1 MSTTA
6 AIVIGVAVVVVLGAL
21 AFVTLARRSDV
32 RGAGALS
39 NETLRRDADA
49 RAATPPPAAPVART
63 AADAE
68 AEGVVARTGGALVPI
83 ETDTGL
89 TPWIPPDPEAI
100 GVSRR
105 QFFNRASVSLMAA
118 GIGTF
123 SAASMV
129 AFLWPTATG
138 GFGGK
143 VPVGRYDDIISG
155 IRIGQGFFYAPEARA
170 WITAYPQDAVPKA
183 EGLYD
188 ESLLD
193 RHATRPD
200 RAVPEVPAPRV
211 PRAAVRLEPVVRVR
225 LPRLAVQPGRR
236 EEGWSGAARHGPLP
250 APVLGRRRRHGR
262 HRPDRRRHA
271 DRHQHHRPGGR
282 GSALR
287 GSRRALMTITPFP
300 GHGGRAA
307 SSAREAFL

>member
-49 RAATPPPAAPVART
+49 RAAAPAVAAPVART

-68 AEGVVARTGGALVPI
+68 AEGVVARTGTAIVPI

-89 TPWIPPDPEAI
+89 TPWVPPDPEAI

-105 QFFNRASVSLMAA
+105 QFFNRATVSLMAA

-170 WITAYPQDAVPKA
+170 WITPYPPDALPKA
-183 EGLYD
+183 EGVYN
-188 ESLLD
+188 EVLLVGM
-193 RHATRPD
+193 RRGLIAQYQKCPHLGCR
-200 RAVPEVPAPRV
+200 VPQCISSQWFECGCHGSQYNHVGEKKGGPAPRGMDHF
-211 PRAAVRLEPVVRVR
+211 PLTFSAANDVTVDTGNIIQGMPIGTNTTGQE
-225 LPRLAVQPGRR
+225 A
-236 EEGWSGAARHGPLP
+236 EGPHCVGAAEH
-250 APVLGRRRRHGR
+250 
-262 HRPDRRRHA
+262 
-271 DRHQHHRPGGR
+271 
-282 GSALR
+282 
-287 GSRRALMTITPFP
+287 
-300 GHGGRAA
+300 
-307 SSAREAFL
+307 

>member
-1 MSTTA
+1 
-6 AIVIGVAVVVVLGAL
+6 
-21 AFVTLARRSDV
+21 
-32 RGAGALS
+32 
-39 NETLRRDADA
+39 
-49 RAATPPPAAPVART
+49 
-63 AADAE
+63 
-68 AEGVVARTGGALVPI
+68 LVPI

-170 WITAYPQDAVPKA
+170 WITAYPQEALPKA

-188 ESLLD
+188 ERLLD
-193 RHATRPD
+193 GMRRGLTAQYQKCPHLGCR
-200 RAVPEVPAPRV
+200 VPQCVSSQWFECGCHGSQYNQVGEKKGGPAPRGMDHF
-211 PRAAVRLEPVVRVR
+211 PLLFSAAGDVTVDTGQIV
-225 LPRLAVQPGRR
+225 
-236 EEGWSGAARHGPLP
+236 EGMPIGTNTTGQEAEGPHCVGT
-250 APVLGRRRRHGR
+250 AEH
-262 HRPDRRRHA
+262 
-271 DRHQHHRPGGR
+271 
-282 GSALR
+282 
-287 GSRRALMTITPFP
+287 
-300 GHGGRAA
+300 
-307 SSAREAFL
+307 